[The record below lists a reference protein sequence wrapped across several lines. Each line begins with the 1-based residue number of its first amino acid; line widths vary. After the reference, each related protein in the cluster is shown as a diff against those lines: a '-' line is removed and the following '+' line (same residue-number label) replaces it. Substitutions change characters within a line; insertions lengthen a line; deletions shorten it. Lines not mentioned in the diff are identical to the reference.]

1 MEIFSFLLP
10 AVLLIAASLVLFM
23 FGIVKGQAGRAIA
36 PWVALGAL
44 VAAFVVSLVQLAGD
58 GNASVADWTGAVV
71 KSDFGSY
78 VNLITSGVGML
89 LLLLCWP
96 TNDDATGNTALRFGP
111 DAGDYFATTLTGGNS
126 SWPLG
131 VTRSTLEQTVAL
143 PAHADAAVRVRVDAY
158 TARDRVGFE
167 LVWLTDDATGG
178 LVPLDAV
185 DLGEYGGSNGGSL
198 AQVGGVYDVPLGAT
212 HATFRSLARLTDGYW
227 IDAGFDNASLL
238 MAQPIPEPATA
249 GVLALAA
256 GALALRRR
264 G

>member
-1 MEIFSFLLP
+1 MRQLC
-10 AVLLIAASLVLFM
+10 SL
-23 FGIVKGQAGRAIA
+23 AGTL
-36 PWVALGAL
+36 VALSTLAP
-44 VAAFVVSLVQLAGD
+44 AARADAIPWDLFDTSGD
-58 GNASVADWTGAVV
+58 GGTAGGFAYGELLKNGTFDLGDDRGTLNHWTPLVDVGPDWAALDGTVGA
-71 KSDFGSY
+71 F
-78 VNLITSGVGML
+78 
-89 LLLLCWP
+89 P
-96 TNDDATGNTALRFGP
+96 FGP

-198 AQVGGVYDVPLGAT
+198 AQVDGVYDVPLGAT
-212 HATFRSLARLTDGYW
+212 HATFRSIARLTDGYW